1 MKKSISLLLILVLVF
16 TMSTSVFAGRN
27 NIKKIDL
34 DQYLLEMGTP
44 LDLVLSMNEETKS
57 DIVNDDLSQKE
68 KGAFSGASITRSYV
82 EESEN
87 IDELSY
93 KKEFNSLGEV
103 IYETLQKKGT
113 IDDSDLELT
122 VVYYKYS
129 DYVSVYLNYEW
140 LNPYQPFNR
149 YQDPI
154 GITWDYDYFRYMPN
168 TFKRY
173 DYAIDFCGDKIK
185 RSGATLSDTHN
196 EGLGWHADLIGPFG
210 AYEKNYGYGK
220 FRLEKKATSAKT
232 EFYYKYTHVKTAAA
246 YTINIAGYGSITIDG
261 GSHYDTQANTTWVE
275 Y

>member
-1 MKKSISLLLILVLVF
+1 MKKSISLLLILILIF

-34 DQYLLEMGTP
+34 DQYLLEIGTP
-44 LDLVLSMNEETKS
+44 LDVVLSMNEGTKS
-57 DIVNDDLSQKE
+57 DIVNYNLSQKE
-68 KGAFSGASITRSYV
+68 KGTFSGASITRSYV
-82 EESEN
+82 EKSKN

-103 IYETLQKKGT
+103 TNEIPETKGT
-113 IDDSDLELT
+113 IDNSDLELV
-122 VVYYKYS
+122 VVYYKHS
-129 DYVSVYLNYEW
+129 TYVSVYLDYEW
-140 LNPYQPFNR
+140 LNSNQPFNR

-154 GITWDYDYFRYMPN
+154 GITWDYNYFRYMPN

-173 DYAIDFCGDKIK
+173 DYAIDFCGDKIR
-185 RSGATLSDTHN
+185 RSGTTLSDSHK
-196 EGLGWHADLIGPFG
+196 EGLAWHADLIGPFG

-220 FRLEKKATSAKT
+220 FRLEKKASSANT

-246 YTINIAGYGSITIDG
+246 YTVNIGGYGNITIDG